1 MDLSQYAEL
10 FLAESREHLSACNQ
24 LLLDWERSPANLA
37 PVGGLFRAVHTVK
50 GMAATMGYAR
60 VTDLAHRAE
69 NLLDLV
75 RRGGRPATDDLLQLL
90 FRARDALE
98 HAVELSVAGRE
109 DEIDVAEVVADLE
122 GAAAH
127 LGPHPLAPSPRSG
140 EGERGGEVPP
150 VAVGRLVQVTLRA
163 EAPLKGG
170 RALLVIKKAQ
180 AVGPVQAV
188 TPPESAFEADE
199 FDGRFSFRIGG
210 AAGVAEI
217 ERAVRAAGEVEHVTV
232 GGEERRPAS
241 GADSLPSAPETKSRH
256 IRVDLGRLDGLMD
269 LIGELVTVRGRLNEL
284 AAYARDP
291 AIDDVAI
298 QVSRLSRE
306 LQAEIIQARMTPVW
320 QVFDRFPRLVRDL
333 ARELGKQV
341 AFRVEGKEIELDR
354 AILDELGDPLLHLLR
369 NAVDHGIEAPA
380 ERRSRGKKP
389 EGEIVLAAV
398 RERASVVI
406 SVSDDGRGIARAKIL
421 ERAKRDGVVDPHAE
435 ALSDDQLLRVLAR
448 PGFSTAES
456 VTSVSGRGVGID
468 VAMTR
473 IRALGGS
480 IDIRSQEGKGT
491 TFVLRLPVT
500 LAIVRA
506 LIAGVGAERYALPLT
521 YVSETVELCVQ
532 ATTTVERRAARVLRE
547 VASIGAGHAATA
559 LSQLTNRRIMISVPQ
574 INIARLEEVPDLLG
588 NPQDV
593 VAAVLMHMLG
603 DLTGRTL
610 LLFPEAVGRR
620 LCDMLLRRPIGTT
633 NVFDALEQSCL
644 KEAGNILSG
653 AYMNALS
660 DFMGMLLLPSVPSLV
675 VDLSAAVLTT
685 TYLNFGHERDF
696 VFCVETEFHI
706 DSAEGLRGHFLLLPD
721 LASLKAIFD
730 AIRLT

>member
-75 RRGGRPATDDLLQLL
+75 RRGGQPATDDLLQLL

-98 HAVELSVAGRE
+98 HAVELSVVGRE

-122 GAAAH
+122 SAAAH
-127 LGPHPLAPSPRSG
+127 LG
-140 EGERGGEVPP
+140 RGGEAGGGIGARTTPVPAPAP
-150 VAVGRLVQVTLRA
+150 VVDTPAAAGRLVQVTLRA

-180 AVGPVQAV
+180 AVGPVHAV

-210 AAGVAEI
+210 AAAIAEI

-241 GADSLPSAPETKSRH
+241 GAGALAAPPETKSRH
-256 IRVDLGRLDGLMD
+256 IRVDLGRLDVLMD

-284 AAYARDP
+284 AASARDP

-306 LQAEIIQARMTPVW
+306 LQDEIIQARMTPVW
-320 QVFDRFPRLVRDL
+320 QVFDRFPRLIRDL

-369 NAVDHGIEAPA
+369 NAVDHGIETAA
-380 ERRSRGKKP
+380 ERRRQGKGP
-389 EGEIVLAAV
+389 EGEVVLAAV
-398 RERASVVI
+398 REHSSVAI
-406 SVSDDGRGIARAKIL
+406 SVADDGRGIDRTRIL
-421 ERAKRDGVVDPHAE
+421 ERARRDGVVEARAE

-448 PGFSTAES
+448 PGFSTAER
-456 VTSVSGRGVGID
+456 VTSVSGRGVGVD
-468 VAMTR
+468 VALTR
-473 IRALGGS
+473 MRALGGS
-480 IDIRSQEGKGT
+480 IELHSELGKGS

-506 LIAGVGAERYALPLT
+506 LIAGVGRERYALPLT
-521 YVSETVELCVQ
+521 YVSETVELGTA
-532 ATTTVERRAARVLRE
+532 ATTTVEGREAIVLRDR
-547 VASIGAGHAATA
+547 V
-559 LSQLTNRRIMISVPQ
+559 VPLVHL
-574 INIARLEEVPDLLG
+574 RELLG
-588 NPQDV
+588 
-593 VAAVLMHMLG
+593 VAGEIPPA
-603 DLTGRTL
+603 
-610 LLFPEAVGRR
+610 
-620 LCDMLLRRPIGTT
+620 RRPIIVVEMGGRRAG
-633 NVFDALEQSCL
+633 VVVDGMLGQQEIVVKSFDAPQGTLPVF
-644 KEAGNILSG
+644 SG
-653 AYMNALS
+653 ATIMGDGIPALIL
-660 DFMGMLLLPSVPSLV
+660 DAGGLL
-675 VDLSAAVLTT
+675 
-685 TYLNFGHERDF
+685 
-696 VFCVETEFHI
+696 
-706 DSAEGLRGHFLLLPD
+706 
-721 LASLKAIFD
+721 
-730 AIRLT
+730 

>member
-24 LLLDWERSPANLA
+24 LLLEWERSPANLA

-60 VTDLAHRAE
+60 VTDVAHRAE
-69 NLLDLV
+69 NLLDLL
-75 RRGGRPATDDLLQLL
+75 RRGGRPATDELLQLL

-98 HAVELSVAGRE
+98 QAVELSVVGRE
-109 DEIDVAEVVADLE
+109 DEIDVAEVVADLD
-122 GAAAH
+122 GAAAQ
-127 LGPHPLAPSPRSG
+127 LGPHPLAPSPPSG

-150 VAVGRLVQVTLRA
+150 VGAGRLVQVTLRA

-180 AVGPVQAV
+180 AIGPVHAV
-188 TPPESAFEADE
+188 TPSESAFEADE

-210 AAGVAEI
+210 TAGTAEI
-217 ERAVRAAGEVEHVTV
+217 ERGVRAAGDVEHVTV
-232 GGEERRPAS
+232 GGEERRPGT
-241 GADSLPSAPETKSRH
+241 GAGAAPSAAPETKSRH
-256 IRVDLGRLDGLMD
+256 IRVDLGRLDRLMD

-284 AAYARDP
+284 AASARDP

-306 LQAEIIQARMTPVW
+306 LQDEIIQARMTPVW

-333 ARELGKQV
+333 ARELGKQI

-369 NAVDHGIEAPA
+369 NAVDHGVESTA
-380 ERRSRGKKP
+380 ERRRRGKKL

-398 RERASVVI
+398 RERASVAI
-406 SVSDDGRGIARAKIL
+406 SVSDDGRGIDRKKTL

-435 ALSDDQLLRVLAR
+435 ALTDDQLLRVLAR
-448 PGFSTAES
+448 PGFSTAEA

-468 VAMTR
+468 VAVTR

-480 IDIRSQEGKGT
+480 IEVRSEEGKGT
-491 TFVLRLPVT
+491 TFVMRLPVT

-521 YVSETVELCVQ
+521 YVAETVEFGVQ
-532 ATTTVERRAARVLRE
+532 ATTIVEGREAIVLRDRVVPLVHLRRLLGVSGDAPTRCPIIVLEMGERR
-547 VASIGAGHAATA
+547 SGI
-559 LSQLTNRRIMISVPQ
+559 
-574 INIARLEEVPDLLG
+574 
-588 NPQDV
+588 V
-593 VAAVLMHMLG
+593 VDGMLG
-603 DLTGRTL
+603 QQEIVVKG
-610 LLFPEAVGRR
+610 
-620 LCDMLLRRPIGTT
+620 
-633 NVFDALEQSCL
+633 FDAPHGTLPVF
-644 KEAGNILSG
+644 SG
-653 AYMNALS
+653 ATI
-660 DFMGMLLLPSVPSLV
+660 MGDGVPTLILDAGGLL
-675 VDLSAAVLTT
+675 
-685 TYLNFGHERDF
+685 
-696 VFCVETEFHI
+696 
-706 DSAEGLRGHFLLLPD
+706 
-721 LASLKAIFD
+721 
-730 AIRLT
+730 

>member
-98 HAVELSVAGRE
+98 HAVELSVVERE

-127 LGPHPLAPSPRSG
+127 LG
-140 EGERGGEVPP
+140 RGGEAGGGIGARTTPVPAPAP
-150 VAVGRLVQVTLRA
+150 VVDTPAAAGRLVQVTLRA

-170 RALLVIKKAQ
+170 RALLVIKKVQ
-180 AVGPVQAV
+180 AVGPVHAV

-232 GGEERRPAS
+232 GGEERRPAP
-241 GADSLPSAPETKSRH
+241 GAGALPAAPETKSRH

-284 AAYARDP
+284 AANARDP

-369 NAVDHGIEAPA
+369 NAVDHGVESPA
-380 ERRSRGKKP
+380 DRRRRGKKP

-398 RERASVVI
+398 RERASVAI
-406 SVSDDGRGIARAKIL
+406 SVRDDGRGIDRKQIL

-435 ALSDDQLLRVLAR
+435 AL
-448 PGFSTAES
+448 
-456 VTSVSGRGVGID
+456 
-468 VAMTR
+468 
-473 IRALGGS
+473 
-480 IDIRSQEGKGT
+480 
-491 TFVLRLPVT
+491 
-500 LAIVRA
+500 
-506 LIAGVGAERYALPLT
+506 IAGVGAERYALPLT
-521 YVSETVELCVQ
+521 YVAETVEFGVQ
-532 ATTTVERRAARVLRE
+532 ATTIVEGREAIVLRDRVVPLVHLRRLLGVSGDAPTRCPIIVLEMGERR
-547 VASIGAGHAATA
+547 SGI
-559 LSQLTNRRIMISVPQ
+559 
-574 INIARLEEVPDLLG
+574 
-588 NPQDV
+588 V
-593 VAAVLMHMLG
+593 VDGMLG
-603 DLTGRTL
+603 QQEIVVKG
-610 LLFPEAVGRR
+610 
-620 LCDMLLRRPIGTT
+620 
-633 NVFDALEQSCL
+633 FDAPHGTLPVF
-644 KEAGNILSG
+644 SG
-653 AYMNALS
+653 ATI
-660 DFMGMLLLPSVPSLV
+660 MGDGVPTLILDAGGLL
-675 VDLSAAVLTT
+675 
-685 TYLNFGHERDF
+685 
-696 VFCVETEFHI
+696 
-706 DSAEGLRGHFLLLPD
+706 
-721 LASLKAIFD
+721 
-730 AIRLT
+730 

>member
-24 LLLDWERSPANLA
+24 LLLEWERSPANLA

-90 FRARDALE
+90 FRGRDALE

-180 AVGPVQAV
+180 AVGPVHAV

-210 AAGVAEI
+210 ATGAADI
-217 ERAVRAAGEVEHVTV
+217 ERAVRAAGDVEHVTV
-232 GGEERRPAS
+232 GGEERRALPA
-241 GADSLPSAPETKSRH
+241 PAPETKSRH
-256 IRVDLGRLDGLMD
+256 IRVELGRLDSLMD

-284 AAYARDP
+284 AASARDP

-306 LQAEIIQARMTPVW
+306 LQDEIIQARMTPVW

-369 NAVDHGIEAPA
+369 NAVDHGVESQA
-380 ERRSRGKKP
+380 ERRRRGKKP
-389 EGEIVLAAV
+389 EAEIVLAAV
-398 RERASVVI
+398 RERASVAI
-406 SVSDDGRGIARAKIL
+406 SVSDDGRGIDRKSIL

-435 ALSDDQLLRVLAR
+435 ALTDDQLLRVLAR
-448 PGFSTAES
+448 PGFSTAEA

-468 VAMTR
+468 VAVTR
-473 IRALGGS
+473 IRVLGGS
-480 IDIRSQEGKGT
+480 IEIRSVEGKGT
-491 TFVLRLPVT
+491 TFVMRLPVT

-521 YVSETVELCVQ
+521 YVAETVEFGVQ
-532 ATTTVERRAARVLRE
+532 ATTIVEGREAIVLRDR
-547 VASIGAGHAATA
+547 VVPLVH
-559 LSQLTNRRIMISVPQ
+559 LRR
-574 INIARLEEVPDLLG
+574 LLG
-588 NPQDV
+588 VSGDAPTRCPIIVLEMGERTSGV
-593 VAAVLMHMLG
+593 VVDGMLG
-603 DLTGRTL
+603 QQEIVVKG
-610 LLFPEAVGRR
+610 
-620 LCDMLLRRPIGTT
+620 
-633 NVFDALEQSCL
+633 FDAPQGTLPVF
-644 KEAGNILSG
+644 SG
-653 AYMNALS
+653 ATIMGDGVPALIL
-660 DFMGMLLLPSVPSLV
+660 DAGGLL
-675 VDLSAAVLTT
+675 
-685 TYLNFGHERDF
+685 
-696 VFCVETEFHI
+696 
-706 DSAEGLRGHFLLLPD
+706 
-721 LASLKAIFD
+721 
-730 AIRLT
+730 

>member
-24 LLLDWERSPANLA
+24 LLLEWERSPANLA

-60 VTDLAHRAE
+60 VTDVAHRAE
-69 NLLDLV
+69 NLLDLL

-98 HAVELSVAGRE
+98 HAVELSVVGRE

-127 LGPHPLAPSPRSG
+127 LG
-140 EGERGGEVPP
+140 RGGEGGEEIGARTTPMPAPAP
-150 VAVGRLVQVTLRA
+150 VVETPAAAGRLVQVTLRA

-170 RALLVIKKAQ
+170 RALLVIKKAH
-180 AVGPVQAV
+180 AVGPVHAV

-210 AAGVAEI
+210 AAGIAEI

-232 GGEERRPAS
+232 GGEERRPAP
-241 GADSLPSAPETKSRH
+241 GAGVLPAAPETKSRH

-284 AAYARDP
+284 AANARDP

-369 NAVDHGIEAPA
+369 NAVDHGVESQA
-380 ERRSRGKKP
+380 ERRRRGKKP
-389 EGEIVLAAV
+389 EAEIVLAAV
-398 RERASVVI
+398 RERASVAI
-406 SVSDDGRGIARAKIL
+406 SVSDDGRGIDRKQIL

-435 ALSDDQLLRVLAR
+435 ALTDDQLLRVLAR
-448 PGFSTAES
+448 PGFSTAEA

-468 VAMTR
+468 VAVTR

-480 IDIRSQEGKGT
+480 IEIRSVEGKGT
-491 TFVLRLPVT
+491 TFVMRLPVT

-521 YVSETVELCVQ
+521 YVSETVEFGVQ
-532 ATTTVERRAARVLRE
+532 ATTIVEGREAIVLRDRVVPLVHLRRLLGVSGDAPTRCPIIVLEMGERR
-547 VASIGAGHAATA
+547 SGI
-559 LSQLTNRRIMISVPQ
+559 
-574 INIARLEEVPDLLG
+574 
-588 NPQDV
+588 V
-593 VAAVLMHMLG
+593 VDGMLG
-603 DLTGRTL
+603 QQEIVVKG
-610 LLFPEAVGRR
+610 
-620 LCDMLLRRPIGTT
+620 
-633 NVFDALEQSCL
+633 FDAPHGTLPVF
-644 KEAGNILSG
+644 SG
-653 AYMNALS
+653 ATIMGDGVPALIL
-660 DFMGMLLLPSVPSLV
+660 DAGGLL
-675 VDLSAAVLTT
+675 
-685 TYLNFGHERDF
+685 
-696 VFCVETEFHI
+696 
-706 DSAEGLRGHFLLLPD
+706 
-721 LASLKAIFD
+721 
-730 AIRLT
+730 